1 MMARGHHDAD
11 GFLVMHLGAVGAG
24 IQPVLLGVAGDAVG
38 AGADIAAAVL
48 LVPFWRW
55 KFGDVDII
63 PHHDV
68 FEHRPVVDDDVRH
81 DALLLQVSLAVRVAQ
96 LPLGEVLGKTERH
109 VATGAGK
116 HVEQQPEALRAALD
130 ILEHHAGAVFRAQH
144 RFGGEPDVLLAIGAL
159 DGADLAQAL
168 GHREPFAQIVIGD
181 VAGEI
186 SLINHGPSAFLLRA
200 SVGAS

>member
-1 MMARGHHDAD
+1 MMACGHHDAD
-11 GFLVMHLGAVGAG
+11 GLPVVHLCSVGAG
-24 IQPVLLGVAGDAVG
+24 IQPVLLRVAGDAVG

-48 LVPFWRW
+48 LVPFRRR
-55 KFGDVDII
+55 KFGDVDIVT
-63 PHHDV
+63 HHDV

-81 DALLLQVSLAVRVAQ
+81 DALVLQISLAVGVAQ

-116 HVEQQPEALRAALD
+116 HVEEQTEALRAAGD
-130 ILEHHAGAVFRAQH
+130 ILEHHAWAVFRAQH

-168 GHREPFAQIVIGD
+168 RHGEPFAQIVVGD
-181 VAGEI
+181 VAGEV

-200 SVGAS
+200 DVGAS